1 MHRAAVL
8 GKPVAHS
15 LSPVLHRAG
24 YAAAGLTGW
33 EYTAVECA
41 ESELAGLVAGLDG
54 SWAGLSLTMPLKEV
68 ALRVA
73 TAVSPLATAL
83 GVANTL
89 VRRDD
94 GWYAENTDA
103 PGMVDA
109 LRWAGTPDAA
119 TMAVLGGGGTARAAV
134 GAAHELGT
142 RRVALYVRR
151 PEAGGELRPGI
162 VHRLDKMTS
171 GLVLVAKN
179 DLAHRQLTAQF
190 KSREIHKTYVA
201 LVHGRVSN
209 PSGEIV
215 KSVGRDPIHRV
226 RMRPG
231 GIGAREAT
239 TRYRVL
245 RRFAHFTLL
254 EAEPLTGRTHQ
265 IRVHL
270 SSIGH
275 PIVGDTLYRAPA
287 RISIGGREQNTLS
300 RNFLHASAIEFNHPR
315 TGQRK
320 SYKARLPDGLQ
331 EFLHVL
337 DSDT

>member
-1 MHRAAVL
+1 VHRAAVL

-151 PEAGGELRPGI
+151 PEAGGELRPVAAALGVDLVVRPWTEAGQCRDADVVI
-162 VHRLDKMTS
+162 STVPKGVADGLAGLAWRPESVLFDVVYDPWPTPLAAAAERAGCRVVS
-171 GLVLVAKN
+171 GLELLLTQGV
-179 DLAHRQLTAQF
+179 RQF
-190 KSREIHKTYVA
+190 A
-201 LVHGRVSN
+201 LYTGVPAPV
-209 PSGEIV
+209 EA
-215 KSVGRDPIHRV
+215 
-226 RMRPG
+226 MRAAL
-231 GIGAREAT
+231 IAAAAR
-239 TRYRVL
+239 R
-245 RRFAHFTLL
+245 
-254 EAEPLTGRTHQ
+254 
-265 IRVHL
+265 
-270 SSIGH
+270 
-275 PIVGDTLYRAPA
+275 
-287 RISIGGREQNTLS
+287 
-300 RNFLHASAIEFNHPR
+300 
-315 TGQRK
+315 
-320 SYKARLPDGLQ
+320 
-331 EFLHVL
+331 
-337 DSDT
+337 